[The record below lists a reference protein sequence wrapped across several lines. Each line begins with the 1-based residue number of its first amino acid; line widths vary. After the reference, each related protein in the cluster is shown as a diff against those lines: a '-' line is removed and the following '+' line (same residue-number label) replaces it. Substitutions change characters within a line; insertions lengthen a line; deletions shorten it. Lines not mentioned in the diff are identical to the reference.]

1 MREGDPRV
9 PRPKQGW
16 SISPV
21 ASLIVGVLALTMFIY
36 SFGNQPSDSEKYGTV
51 TQSEAEDGV
60 TPSLPPDGRG
70 TSQELRESDQQD
82 GGASY
87 Q

>member
-9 PRPKQGW
+9 PHPKQGW
-16 SISPV
+16 SISPL

-51 TQSEAEDGV
+51 TQTEAEDGV
-60 TPSLPPDGRG
+60 TPSLAPDGRG
-70 TSQELRESDQQD
+70 TGPQFQESESQD